1 MDDIKEYYKV
11 VDDFCEDV
19 ELVVESVRAAGF
31 ASWSPNEGMMGNTT
45 YRGMGFVG
53 DHAFM
58 LRPLVPIMGSPVIPN
73 LMFFRLANE
82 DTERANIHSD
92 RETGNWTCVAY
103 LSEHEQPSGTAF
115 YRHKPTGL
123 IAMPSVAEMQ
133 DAGIFEELKADIES
147 RDPDKWE
154 QIDYVEGKYNRALI
168 FYAPLFHSRFPINGI
183 GKTEDEGRLVWV
195 SHFYKLNGYGQLS

>member
-1 MDDIKEYYKV
+1 MVDIKDYYAV
-11 VDDFCEDV
+11 VDDFCDDV
-19 ELVVESVRAAGF
+19 DRVVGSVRAAGL
-31 ASWSPNEGMMGNTT
+31 APWSPNAGDMGGT
-45 YRGMGFVG
+45 YYKGMGFVG
-53 DHAFM
+53 DHALM
-58 LRPLVPIMGSPVIPN
+58 LRPIVPIVGSPIVPN

-82 DTERANIHSD
+82 DTESASIHSD
-92 RETGNWTCVAY
+92 RETGNWTCVVY
-103 LSEHEQPSGTAF
+103 LSEHDQPSGTAF

-123 IAMPSVAEMQ
+123 IEMPTVREMKEM
-133 DAGIFEELKADIES
+133 GIFEQLRADIAS